1 MKQNFQ
7 TTKKPVSPVEAKEF
21 IENLFSDPDISLG
34 DECMYG
40 DPYGE
45 FVYNFIENQFSPEK
59 ADSVTDGFM
68 EELDVDGSGK
78 VTGKYSLSFDDGS
91 EMGLE
96 FSGFV
101 TEDSGDGGYVKTIVI
116 TQIEW

>member
-7 TTKKPVSPVEAKEF
+7 TTKKPVSPAEAKEF

-68 EELDVDGSGK
+68 EELDVDGGKVSGK
-78 VTGKYSLSFDDGS
+78 YTLSFDDGS
-91 EMGLE
+91 EMCLE

-101 TEDSGDGGYVKTIVI
+101 TEDSGVKTIVI